1 MNKRTTRLVFGFP
14 MATLAILLPLLGGCQ
29 GWTMDYGRPAAQF
42 EARDAIALAPDYLR
56 KKITVR
62 GRVSGVDT
70 SDPEHCIVRLDHGV
84 TAHFGKFKA
93 MAESCKAGEIVHLDG
108 IVKAVNPSGITLD
121 PAFGRDPQAPFTPVR
136 P

>member
-1 MNKRTTRLVFGFP
+1 
-14 MATLAILLPLLGGCQ
+14 MATLAILLPLLSGCQ

-42 EARDAIALAPDYLR
+42 EARDAIVLAPNHLR
-56 KKITVR
+56 KKVSIR

-70 SDPEHCIVRLDHGV
+70 SDPENCIVKLDHGV
-84 TAHFGKFKA
+84 TAHFGTFKRA
-93 MAESCKAGEIVHLDG
+93 AESYKVGEILHLDG